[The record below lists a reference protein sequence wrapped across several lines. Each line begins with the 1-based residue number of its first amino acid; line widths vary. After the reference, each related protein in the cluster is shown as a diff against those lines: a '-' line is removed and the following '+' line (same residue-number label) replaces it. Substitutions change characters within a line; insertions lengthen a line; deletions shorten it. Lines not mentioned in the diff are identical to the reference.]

1 MSKKK
6 PRTPVE
12 QSTQAT
18 GALRYGAWADL
29 HFCMM
34 LAHAVLAQAG
44 PADGSKVAQW
54 YAIGRIYHA

>member
-6 PRTPVE
+6 PRVPVA
-12 QSTQAT
+12 QLSRGT
-18 GALRYGAWADL
+18 GALRYGAWEDL

-44 PADGSKVAQW
+44 PMEVSKIAQW